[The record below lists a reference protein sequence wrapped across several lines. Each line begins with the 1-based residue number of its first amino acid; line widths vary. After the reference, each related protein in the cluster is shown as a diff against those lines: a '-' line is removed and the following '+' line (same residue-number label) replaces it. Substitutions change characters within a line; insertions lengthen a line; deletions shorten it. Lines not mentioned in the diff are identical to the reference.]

1 MPPGD
6 GHTLRVASLWGMGP
20 HSVGCRRVAN
30 SWILLLTALISVATQ
45 SPIWAETALPRSV
58 PIRILVL
65 KTEDE
70 VRAAL
75 ADLGRGIPFER
86 LVRQLSIGPERERG
100 GYLGRVDPASLSPA
114 AKAALAKTPP
124 GRISPI
130 FPAENGFAVI
140 QVLTS
145 REEQELEEKGH
156 RGAEAQEL
164 LQRGTSL
171 GQAGD
176 LEAAEDLLKRATELS
191 PDLVDAH
198 YNLAI
203 IYRRQQKPDAA
214 IATMNRV
221 ILLRPD
227 DYAAHMR
234 LGAWQFERG
243 QYAESCAMYEK
254 AAILRMDS
262 REAWLRLA
270 QSYDAAGRARA
281 AVGAFR
287 RAMDLQDFTDPALDR
302 ALLRVAIQAQDGP
315 TAVLAARKLQALQSG
330 HESFLALGEALL
342 LNGDVDAGI
351 QEYQKAVALSP
362 NSAPAQAGLGTA
374 YAKAGQVD
382 AAVEHFLRAMQLE
395 PGNPAY
401 YRQLAR
407 LYERQGRLDLA
418 IVAQRD
424 GVTAALVASRI
435 LAAQMSDELAA
446 LYDRAGMSHE
456 AAQER
461 LRAQSL
467 RTP

>member
-1 MPPGD
+1 
-6 GHTLRVASLWGMGP
+6 MGP

-30 SWILLLTALISVATQ
+30 SWILVLTALISVATQ

-100 GYLGRVDPASLSPA
+100 GYLGRVDPAGLSPA
-114 AKAALAKTPP
+114 AKTALAKTPP

-130 FPAENGFAVI
+130 FPAEDGFAVI

-176 LEAAEDLLKRATELS
+176 LEAAEDLLKRATELN

-203 IYRRQQKPDAA
+203 IYRRQQKLDAA

-227 DYAAHMR
+227 DYDAHMR

-287 RAMDLQDFTDPALDR
+287 RAMDLQDFSDPALDR

-424 GVTAALVASRI
+424 GVTAALVASGI

-446 LYDRAGMSHE
+446 LYDRAGMGHE